1 MCTGILSIP
10 VDVFVEKNINEGMY
24 IKRHLANSC
33 HIEANFH
40 CFRDVVFR
48 FFKIEN
54 LFLHYIYLVI

>member
-24 IKRHLANSC
+24 IKRHLANSR
-33 HIEANFH
+33 HIEADFH

-48 FFKIEN
+48 F
-54 LFLHYIYLVI
+54 